1 MRKGHAVQ
9 ACSSKFTCRLCQRKH
24 HTTLHLD
31 SDSQPKALDVVP
43 TSPLSQPDTTTKEEV
58 NSLFTFSNATARV
71 HVLLATAWITV
82 GSSSGRFVTVRALL
96 DQGSEMTFI
105 TEKLAQCLRL
115 KRIRLPT
122 TISAVGCVNAG
133 TYRSA
138 ATITI
143 SPRDRTAPA
152 FSTTALILK
161 SLTSYIP
168 PRVET
173 ELTLSHLADLPWAD
187 SDPMSTDPIQILVGA
202 DLYGELILDGLRK
215 GATGRPIA
223 QNTVLGWIISGP
235 MASSLVSSH
244 TSSSPLSSTPPFVTS
259 HFCSQGESLEAEL
272 RRFWEVEEIPR
283 SSILSPADEQCEEHF
298 RQTHSRCP
306 DGRYMVRLPFKTGP
320 PINIGHS
327 RAIADK
333 CLQRLTRR
341 LQRNPEQQK
350 EYSDFLREYEK
361 LGHMQEVPR
370 SQIDNAQNV
379 YIPHHPVIRE
389 DSVTTHL
396 RVVFNASCLT
406 ANGSSLN
413 DHLLTGPKLQQDL
426 PAVLLQWRQ
435 SRYVYTADITKMYR
449 QIRVDPRDGNYQR
462 ILWTPNPSDIP
473 REYVLLTVTYGM
485 ISATFLALRVLIQLV
500 TDEGHK
506 FPLAVIILQRKWYAD
521 DALFGDDDP
530 IRLRQSRDQLQ
541 ALLRLGGFE
550 LRKWAS
556 NSSELLSD
564 IDPANHGLACNK
576 NLQDD
581 ERVKVLGISWAPS
594 QDHFQFRV
602 SLDPK
607 LPRTKRTILSTIAKL
622 FDPLGWATPVIVT
635 AKIFMQRLWRLN
647 LNWDDDIPSDDSTRW
662 QSIYTNLEAL
672 NRLQIPRWTG
682 YGSDTIRC
690 ELHGFADASTSA
702 YAVVVYLKVETLSG
716 RIVIS
721 LLTSKSK
728 LAPVKPVTV
737 PRLELLAAVLLA
749 RLIQFVRRSIVLKNS
764 DCFCWID
771 AKIVLAWLS
780 QHPSK

>member
-31 SDSQPKALDVVP
+31 SDFQPKALDVVP

-435 SRYVYTADITKMYR
+435 SRYVYTADIT
-449 QIRVDPRDGNYQR
+449 
-462 ILWTPNPSDIP
+462 
-473 REYVLLTVTYGM
+473 
-485 ISATFLALRVLIQLV
+485 
-500 TDEGHK
+500 
-506 FPLAVIILQRKWYAD
+506 
-521 DALFGDDDP
+521 
-530 IRLRQSRDQLQ
+530 
-541 ALLRLGGFE
+541 
-550 LRKWAS
+550 
-556 NSSELLSD
+556 
-564 IDPANHGLACNK
+564 
-576 NLQDD
+576 
-581 ERVKVLGISWAPS
+581 
-594 QDHFQFRV
+594 
-602 SLDPK
+602 
-607 LPRTKRTILSTIAKL
+607 
-622 FDPLGWATPVIVT
+622 
-635 AKIFMQRLWRLN
+635 
-647 LNWDDDIPSDDSTRW
+647 
-662 QSIYTNLEAL
+662 
-672 NRLQIPRWTG
+672 
-682 YGSDTIRC
+682 
-690 ELHGFADASTSA
+690 
-702 YAVVVYLKVETLSG
+702 
-716 RIVIS
+716 
-721 LLTSKSK
+721 
-728 LAPVKPVTV
+728 
-737 PRLELLAAVLLA
+737 
-749 RLIQFVRRSIVLKNS
+749 
-764 DCFCWID
+764 
-771 AKIVLAWLS
+771 
-780 QHPSK
+780 